1 MADFNS
7 EPYWDDF
14 EASNGAKEQNYMRI
28 LFRPGYAVQA
38 RELTQ
43 IQSIIQNQIKQFGDH
58 IFKDGSPVYGGHIT
72 LDTTTSYLKLQT
84 AYDGVDIDVEDFDN
98 LVVYNSTGSAKIRAK
113 VLSIDET
120 QTNPTLMVRYL
131 RGNRFSNNDVIRT
144 ATGSF
149 AQLTPA
155 AATGVGSV
163 ASIADGVFYVDGYF
177 VKVQP
182 QTIVLDAYG
191 NSPTYKI
198 GLEIDDS
205 VIDESADANLL
216 DPAQNSFNYQAPGA
230 HRYQFAL
237 NLAKRTLDSV
247 DDSKFFE
254 LLRVENG
261 LITKQVN
268 YPIYSEIE
276 KTLARRTFDES
287 GDYTVK
293 PFSVNVQENLADAN
307 TFIVN
312 IEPGK
317 AYVKGFEYE
326 TQATQKL
333 ILSRARI
340 ANTSTD
346 YDLSI
351 EYGNYLAVT
360 DVMASSNG
368 FFDLSKLQD
377 VHLHCVPTSN
387 VRFGNVANYA
397 PTFMGTARA
406 LNFDRLSTNDYSIN
420 LVDIKLQ
427 PNTVTVTGG
436 STTTFAVPDSYA
448 NVNSAYNGV
457 EVRVLT
463 GAAAGD
469 VKVVDYY
476 FVSNLTCVVNS
487 AFTGAVTNGDQLQFN
502 YDTKAIKSIVQPV
515 IKLTDPIF
523 PSPNTLAANVSAN
536 IAASG
541 KNPITGYTELKDSN
555 KRSLLFM
562 LPEAYIKANTI
573 QNADFV
579 HRKYFSSKTFTGT
592 PYSKFSLTLSGNETF
607 NYGTDGTDLS
617 DSAAN
622 NNIIVIVRDAQ
633 TSNFAT
639 GQIANIQRVARIS
652 STQLDIYPNYVNAN
666 GKNFIAD
673 IITTVKVNDS
683 ETGSNNR
690 RTKIPRG
697 NVSVTSLRNT
707 DNSGNATDVVG
718 EVGDVKIDTANGFV
732 WFLEPTEIN
741 KIPGSNNS
749 LFIPD
754 VVKIIKVYDSANN
767 LYEPNSSNTVYDI
780 TSRYYLDSGQSL
792 TQYDHAKLVLKPGAQ
807 PPTGQVVVMLQYYE
821 HSSAINGYFD
831 VDSYPTSAYDTGE
844 IPVYVDT
851 DGTRYNLRDII
862 DFRPTRE
869 IGTVATSATY
879 TYTGLKVPKPDEP
892 MELTYSY
899 FVPRIDKIVLTKDRE
914 LKVLEGIASKYPVE
928 PVDSE
933 NAMTLFKINI
943 PAYTAR
949 HTDVRITPIE
959 NKRYSMRDIGKLE
972 TRLKNV
978 EYYTALNYVEKK
990 AVDTVILYRDN
1001 ATEKEKYGLLVDNFT
1016 GFSSSDFGNPDFRS
1030 AIENG
1035 VLFPYAVLR
1044 QIPLEV
1050 SAVNSY
1056 AQKNDKTISL
1066 TYTEEAAIE
1075 QTTATTTTSVQPYL
1089 YGKFDGTMRL
1099 VPDSDSWYSTTLP
1112 PAIVSPSPSVPPN
1125 PDPGVIVSPRPPEN
1139 TPVAPPPAEDP
1150 NIPVLDPFDPFGT
1163 IGSTPTINVFDDWFG
1178 SPTGLDAFKSGGRG
1192 MVSKF

>member
-7 EPYWDDF
+7 EPYYDDF
-14 EASNGAKEQNYMRI
+14 EASNGAKDQNYMRI

-84 AYDGVDIDVEDFDN
+84 AYEGVDVDVQDFEN
-98 LVVYNSTGSAKIRAK
+98 LVVYNATGSAKIRAK
-113 VLSIDET
+113 VLAIDET

-144 ATGSF
+144 ATGVF
-149 AQLTPA
+149 AQLTPTS
-155 AATGVGSV
+155 ATGVGSV
-163 ASIADGVFYVDGYF
+163 ASIAEGVFYVDGYF

-182 QTIVLDAYG
+182 QTIVLDAYS

-198 GLEIDDS
+198 GLEIDDTI
-205 VIDESADANLL
+205 VDESADANLL

-237 NLAKRTLDSV
+237 NLAKRTLDSI
-247 DDSKFFE
+247 DDGKFFE

-293 PFSVNVQENLADAN
+293 PFGVNVQENLSDAN

-312 IEPGK
+312 VEPGK

-333 ILSRARI
+333 ILNRART

-351 EYGNYLAVT
+351 EYGNYLVVT
-360 DVMASSNG
+360 DVLAGANG

-406 LNFDRLSTNDYSIN
+406 LNFDRLSTNDYTIN
-420 LVDIKLQ
+420 LIDIKLQ
-427 PNTVTVTGG
+427 PNTVVVTGG
-436 STTTFAVPDSYA
+436 STTTFVLPTSYA
-448 NVNSAYNGV
+448 NINNAYNGV
-457 EVRVLT
+457 EVRVIS

-469 VKVVDYY
+469 VKTVDNY
-476 FVSNLTCVVNS
+476 FASNLTCVVNS

-502 YDTKAIKSIVQPV
+502 YDVKAIKSIIQPV
-515 IKLTDPIF
+515 IKLTDPIV
-523 PSPNTLAANVSAN
+523 PAPNTLASNVSAN
-536 IAASG
+536 IAAAG
-541 KNPITGYTELKDSN
+541 KNPITGYTELRDSN

-573 QNADFV
+573 SNADFI

-607 NYGTDGTDLS
+607 NYGSDGTDLS
-617 DSAAN
+617 DSTAN
-622 NNIIVIVRDAQ
+622 NNIIVIVKDAQ
-633 TSNFAT
+633 SSNFAT

-652 STQLDIYPNYVNAN
+652 STQLDIYPNYIQAN
-666 GKNFIAD
+666 GKNFVAD
-673 IITTVKVNDS
+673 IIATVKVNDS
-683 ETGSNNR
+683 ESGSNNR
-690 RTKIPRG
+690 RTKTLRG
-697 NVSVTSLRNT
+697 NTSITSLRAT

-718 EVGDVKIDTANGFV
+718 EANEVKIDTANGFV
-732 WFLEPTEIN
+732 WFLNASEIN
-741 KIPGSNNS
+741 KIPGANNS

-754 VVKIIKVYDSANN
+754 VVKIIKVYDSANT
-767 LYEPNSSNTVYDI
+767 LYEPSSSNTVYDI
-780 TSRYYLDSGQSL
+780 TNRYYLDPGQSL

-831 VDSYPTSAYDTGE
+831 VDSYSTLVYDSGE
-844 IPVYVDT
+844 IPVYVDS
-851 DGTRYNLRDII
+851 DGTRYNLRDAI

-869 IGTVATSATY
+869 IGTVSTSAIY
-879 TYTGLKVPKPDEP
+879 TYNGLKVPKPDEP

-899 FVPRIDKIVLTKDRE
+899 YVPRIDKIILTKDRE

-959 NKRYSMRDIGKLE
+959 NKRYSMRDIGRLE

-990 AVDTVILYRDN
+990 AVDTVILYEDN
-1001 ATEKEKYGLLVDNFT
+1001 ITEKEKYGLLVDNFT
-1016 GFSSSDFGNPDFRS
+1016 GFSSADFKNADFRA

-1035 VLFPYAVLR
+1035 VLFPYAILR

-1050 SAVNSY
+1050 ATVNSY
-1056 AQKNDKTISL
+1056 AQKNDKTVSL
-1066 TYTEEAAIE
+1066 TYTEEPAIE

-1089 YGKFDGTMRL
+1089 YGKFDGTMKL
-1099 VPDSDSWYSTTLP
+1099 VPATDSWYSTSIP
-1112 PAIVSPSPSVPPN
+1112 PAVVSPSPTIPPN
-1125 PDPGVIVSPRPPEN
+1125 PDPGVTVSPIPTE
-1139 TPVAPPPAEDP
+1139 T
-1150 NIPVLDPFDPFGT
+1150 IPVTTPDPTVDLFDPFGT
-1163 IGSTPTINVFDDWFG
+1163 IGSTPITNVVDDWF
-1178 SPTGLDAFKSGGRG
+1178 SGGSGSGRG
-1192 MVSKF
+1192 RNSSIRQQD